1 MLFPV
6 HTLRW
11 ETGIETGVH
20 TSTHFLPT
28 SKQHERCTHQNINSF
43 QLPSGICVEN
53 CDWKHGIR
61 LVDPGCLQQA
71 ATETILSV
79 CLCGSGGGFGFL
91 KIFVHHNSPWNV
103 KPALSPRRRGP
114 SQLAVRILP
123 RAFLVFIFRQHEI
136 WPTLVFT
143 KEQTGAVW
151 PWRIRSSNTSCLL
164 VGFFLLPTYS
174 LQLTWRKGI

>member
-1 MLFPV
+1 M
-6 HTLRW
+6 
-11 ETGIETGVH
+11 
-20 TSTHFLPT
+20 
-28 SKQHERCTHQNINSF
+28 
-43 QLPSGICVEN
+43 EN

-151 PWRIRSSNTSCLL
+151 PWRILVCWLGFFYCLL
-164 VGFFLLPTYS
+164 IHFSWHEEKASNSHFTICDFSKLWLKFAWQQDGNLAYDVVSLPPGQRNSRWSRYEN
-174 LQLTWRKGI
+174 KGGY